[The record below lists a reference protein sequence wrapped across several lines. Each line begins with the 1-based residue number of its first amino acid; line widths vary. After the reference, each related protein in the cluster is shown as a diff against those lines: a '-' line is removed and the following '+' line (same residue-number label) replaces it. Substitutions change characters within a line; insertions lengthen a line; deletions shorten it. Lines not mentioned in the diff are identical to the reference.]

1 MKHKLNMMIFG
12 LALVSAI
19 SSFTW
24 AKERQKLAQTG
35 FQFLSVMSDAR
46 AAGMGGA
53 VNSVEMGSSSL
64 FSNPACMATMPNRID
79 ITFSQNQWIA
89 DINHTMASVAINPSP
104 KSPQYGV
111 IGFSFQSV
119 DYGNFVGTIVAP
131 GTEKGF
137 ELTDIFSPTAFA
149 AGVGYAKS
157 LSDRFSVGGQIRW
170 VYQNLRESRVI
181 LRGDTVKVKN
191 EMQPFSFDFGTLFK
205 TGIKSLQF
213 GMSIRH
219 FSKELKY
226 AYEGFQLPL
235 LFTMGVSM
243 NVMDLLPEFSSNHRL
258 IVSIDATHDRSYPEQ
273 LLIGL
278 DYTFMRL
285 LSLRAG
291 YITNDDEEGLSF
303 GLGISTLGLQLDYA
317 YTPYGVFDKVQ
328 RMTARFSF

>member
-1 MKHKLNMMIFG
+1 MKHKLNILVFG
-12 LALVSAI
+12 LAFVC
-19 SSFTW
+19 SFTW

-35 FQFLSVMSDAR
+35 FQFLSVIGDAR
-46 AAGMGGA
+46 AAGMAGA
-53 VNSVEMGSSSL
+53 VNSVEMGSGSL
-64 FSNPACMATMPNRID
+64 FSNPACMATMSNQMD
-79 ITFSQNQWIA
+79 ITLSHNQWIA
-89 DINHTMASVAINPSP
+89 DINHTMASIAINPSP
-104 KSPQYGV
+104 KSQRYGV

-119 DYGNFVGTIVAP
+119 DYGNFIGTIVAP
-131 GTEKGF
+131 STEKGF
-137 ELTDIFSPTAFA
+137 EITEIFSPTAFA
-149 AGVGYAKS
+149 VGCGYAKS
-157 LSDRFSVGGQIRW
+157 LSDRFSVGGQIRY

-181 LRGDTVKVKN
+181 LRGDTVNVKN
-191 EMQPFSFDFGTLFK
+191 DMQPFSFDFGTLFK

-243 NVMDLLPEFSSNHRL
+243 NVVDLVPQFSANHRL

-285 LSLRAG
+285 LSLRTG

-303 GLGISTLGLQLDYA
+303 GLGISTFGLQLDYA